1 MIHIKNAKEIAIMK
15 RSGHILANVLMAI
28 CEAAKK
34 PGMTELEIDAMAEKM
49 IREQG
54 GEPGFMLVP
63 GYKNTIC
70 TATND
75 VVVHGIPTTRVLN
88 EGDIIGI
95 DCGVFLEGFHTD
107 MAETII
113 VGSPESVSPEV
124 RTFLETGKR
133 ALEEGIKVA
142 LPGNHIWHI
151 SKTIQDIIEKEGGY
165 SIVRSLIGH
174 GVGRELHEDPE
185 VPGYV
190 YAPVHKTPELKEG
203 MTIAIEIIYN
213 MGRREVEYGDDDW
226 TIKTAD
232 GSLSGVFERSVVI
245 TKDGNEI
252 LTK

>member
-1 MIHIKNAKEIAIMK
+1 MIHIKNAKEIETMK

>member
-1 MIHIKNAKEIAIMK
+1 MIHIKNAKEIEIMK
-15 RSGHILANVLMAI
+15 RSGHILAEVLMAV

-34 PGMTELEIDAMAEKM
+34 PGMTELEIDAMAERM
-49 IREQG
+49 IRERG

-70 TATND
+70 AATND
-75 VVVHGIPTTRVLN
+75 VVVHGIPTSRVLT

-95 DCGVFLEGFHTD
+95 DCGVYLEGFHTD

-113 VGSPESVSPEV
+113 VGNPSSVSPDV
-124 RTFLETGKR
+124 RKFLDTGKR
-133 ALEEGIKVA
+133 ALDEAIKVA

-151 SKTIQDIIEKEGGY
+151 SKTIQDIVEKDGGY

-190 YAPVHKTPELKEG
+190 YTPLHKTPELKEG

-232 GSLSGVFERSVVI
+232 GALSGVFERSIVI
-245 TKDGNEI
+245 TKDGYEI